1 MMVKIWL
8 SQTDLD
14 CLNAGEEV
22 TMLEKYD
29 IEVND
34 EEYNIQNKKGIYAKK
49 R

>member
-1 MMVKIWL
+1 MVKIWL
-8 SQTDLD
+8 SQMELD
-14 CLNAGEEV
+14 SLNAGEEV
-22 TMLEKYD
+22 TLLNKYD